1 VSTLPS
7 QDKPHLVA
15 YELYKKDPSH
25 DNLYKV
31 VDSLSPAVNGALR
44 SMGGDEDPAMQVKAK
59 VLAAKA
65 IKSYDP
71 KYGASLATWVSQQMQ
86 PLRRYRRTQL
96 NPVRVPEGIQLD
108 ALHIMQK
115 ENEFIEQNNR
125 EPDVEELAD
134 YSKLPVARIQKV
146 RKSYKP
152 VATQVA
158 YGENLT
164 SSNIEQTDYSDE
176 ALHYVYQ
183 QADKTDRDIIEMKT
197 GYGGKYQP
205 MVPKQIAQVLNLTPV
220 QLARR
225 SARLAMRVN
234 EAREN
239 LTDIIE

>member
-1 VSTLPS
+1 
-7 QDKPHLVA
+7 
-15 YELYKKDPSH
+15 
-25 DNLYKV
+25 
-31 VDSLSPAVNGALR
+31 
-44 SMGGDEDPAMQVKAK
+44 
-59 VLAAKA
+59 
-65 IKSYDP
+65 
-71 KYGASLATWVSQQMQ
+71 
-86 PLRRYRRTQL
+86 
-96 NPVRVPEGIQLD
+96 
-108 ALHIMQK
+108 
-115 ENEFIEQNNR
+115 
-125 EPDVEELAD
+125 
-134 YSKLPVARIQKV
+134 
-146 RKSYKP
+146 
-152 VATQVA
+152 VA